1 VNAETAVQPTV
12 RPSSTPCIVVIVRP
26 HINVD
31 SQILRISEA
40 LPSKS
45 CCAAQPNRTEGRLR
59 PVSLISNWTCVLR
72 PPFDQCSRAT
82 TMPAYQNAHS
92 AVEFNSVPSRTLRM
106 DNLMPGFPFLASSLD
121 AKVERNKARGGA
133 AYCENPISQGIV
145 MKARRSTQSKI
156 ARSNS
161 DASLARSYFDLQRL
175 RDEIRRAEAGCSL
188 RRSKERPP
196 RKHLAGWYHLT

>member
-1 VNAETAVQPTV
+1 MSIRKFCGFQRLCQAKAVVQRNQIEQKAAFARSRSFQIGPAYYDRPLTNAAGRRQC
-12 RPSSTPCIVVIVRP
+12 RP
-26 HINVD
+26 
-31 SQILRISEA
+31 
-40 LPSKS
+40 
-45 CCAAQPNRTEGRLR
+45 
-59 PVSLISNWTCVLR
+59 
-72 PPFDQCSRAT
+72 
-82 TMPAYQNAHS
+82 YQNAHS